1 MLHCNNCNNHCA
13 QLKAERQGVVSEAVS
28 EDSSA
33 KQVRSTGSEYREYFM
48 SRTVLEPQRRLR
60 CTIAR
65 LRDCMID
72 RSHCAQAALAER
84 TTMQRMERMKLMISK
99 QRARAASR
107 EARKR
112 RLRAKLR
119 SNFRS
124 SLGSLALAHPQALP
138 TQPRVGA
145 FGAKAARFMRSLS
158 EHSLRP
164 IDSAKGFCL
173 WACDRAAPRAALLS
187 FVGIK
192 SSREPKPSM
201 VRFRRIVLRVQ
212 TMGLLSKGFFKWLS
226 TVRVYSLNTL
236 RVKVEVGPSSL
247 LVACRAGWLV

>member
-1 MLHCNNCNNHCA
+1 
-13 QLKAERQGVVSEAVS
+13 
-28 EDSSA
+28 
-33 KQVRSTGSEYREYFM
+33 
-48 SRTVLEPQRRLR
+48 
-60 CTIAR
+60 
-65 LRDCMID
+65 
-72 RSHCAQAALAER
+72 
-84 TTMQRMERMKLMISK
+84 MQRMERMKVMISK

>member
-1 MLHCNNCNNHCA
+1 
-13 QLKAERQGVVSEAVS
+13 
-28 EDSSA
+28 
-33 KQVRSTGSEYREYFM
+33 
-48 SRTVLEPQRRLR
+48 
-60 CTIAR
+60 
-65 LRDCMID
+65 
-72 RSHCAQAALAER
+72 
-84 TTMQRMERMKLMISK
+84 MQRMERMKVMISK

-247 LVACRAGWLV
+247 LVACRAGSAACLPTDPSPAAPLWIRSTRSGARSGNAALLVSHCEGGAARASGAEHRGQARGRGSGCSRLAHRQFGARLRDRAVAGARR